1 MWNAGIMSESD
12 DEAWYYCLE
21 HGTTERGKVCGSR
34 DRMGPYPD
42 QATAARAL
50 DIARE
55 RNKAAD
61 AYDEE

>member
-1 MWNAGIMSESD
+1 MSESD
-12 DEAWYYCLE
+12 DEAWYYLLDRGTVE
-21 HGTTERGKVCGSR
+21 HGKISSSH

-42 QATAARAL
+42 EATAKRAL